1 MSTAGDGLSA
11 AGGAGRTR
19 EPRPAPG
26 PAVTAATATDAPGA
40 SHAAPSPPTDADAGP
55 PRAPSADGPGGGHRR
70 WGWQRTLRG
79 EVASE
84 FLGTFVLILLGN
96 GVTAMSIAALN
107 QSGRGAE
114 AFAASGDWL
123 LLAIGWGLAVMFAVY
138 VAGGVSGAHLN
149 PAVSIVLAARRG
161 FPWRKVPAY
170 AAAQVAGAFCGAAV
184 VYLNY
189 KGAIDSMEVAGRMTR
204 GEPDSL
210 SGFAIFATAPA
221 PYFESWVGPFVD
233 QVIGTALL
241 AGLLF
246 AVTEQLNPAVRA
258 TLGPML
264 IGLIVVAIGVS
275 MGANA
280 GYAINPARDLGPRLL
295 AGLAGWGDLALPGD
309 YGKVNGYMWVPIV
322 GPIVGA
328 LLGGTI
334 YDRFIGGT
342 MRARAAAEEEAVVG
356 RMTPDG
362 S

>member
-1 MSTAGDGLSA
+1 VSTGQDELTAADAATTGAPPARDGPRGDA
-11 AGGAGRTR
+11 
-19 EPRPAPG
+19 PAPG
-26 PAVTAATATDAPGA
+26 GR
-40 SHAAPSPPTDADAGP
+40 GP
-55 PRAPSADGPGGGHRR
+55 GHRR
-70 WGWQRTLRG
+70 WGWQRTIRG
-79 EVASE
+79 ELASE

-123 LLAIGWGLAVMFAVY
+123 LLAVGWGLAVMFAVY

-170 AAAQVAGAFCGAAV
+170 AAVQVFGAFCGAAV

-189 KGAIDSMEVAGRMTR
+189 KGAIDSMEVAGKMTR

-210 SGFAIFATAPA
+210 SGFAIFATTPA
-221 PYFESWVGPFVD
+221 PYFDSWVGPFAD

-246 AVTEQLNPAVRA
+246 AVTEELNPAVRA

-295 AGLAGWGDLALPGD
+295 ACVAGWGELALPGN
-309 YGKVNGYMWVPIV
+309 YGKVNGYLWVPIV
-322 GPIVGA
+322 GPILGA
-328 LLGGTI
+328 LLGGLI

-342 MRARAAAEEEAVVG
+342 LKAREEAGIEAEVG
-356 RMTPDG
+356 RTTADG
-362 S
+362 PG

>member
-1 MSTAGDGLSA
+1 MATNA
-11 AGGAGRTR
+11 AG
-19 EPRPAPG
+19 E
-26 PAVTAATATDAPGA
+26 
-40 SHAAPSPPTDADAGP
+40 
-55 PRAPSADGPGGGHRR
+55 
-70 WGWQRTLRG
+70 L
-79 EVASE
+79 ASE

-149 PAVSIVLAARRG
+149 PAISVLLAARRG

-170 AAAQVAGAFCGAAV
+170 AAVQVLGAFCGAAV

-189 KGAIDSMEVAGRMTR
+189 KGAIVSMETTADMTR
-204 GEPDSL
+204 GAPDSL
-210 SGFAIFATAPA
+210 PGFAIFATAPA
-221 PYFESWVGPFVD
+221 PYFDSWVGPFAD
-233 QVIGTALL
+233 QIIGTALL

-280 GYAINPARDLGPRLL
+280 GYAINPARDLGPRML
-295 AGLAGWGDLALPGD
+295 AWVAGWGDLALPGD

-322 GPIVGA
+322 APILGA
-328 LLGGTI
+328 LLGGVL
-334 YDRFIGGT
+334 YDKLIRGPLQ
-342 MRARAAAEEEAVVG
+342 ARAEAEPEPPVG
-356 RMTPDG
+356 RLDPDG
-362 S
+362 A